1 MARPRKAQ
9 ELDIG
14 RRAVEETIRL
24 VAQRGD
30 FDVPLTEVAKPSA
43 ALHPRFTGTSATSAR
58 CSSPC
63 GMKASTAST
72 K

>member
-30 FDVPLTEVAKPSA
+30 FDVPLTEVARAIGCTAPACVSA
-43 ALHPRFTGTSATSAR
+43 CNFDPVG
-58 CSSPC
+58 
-63 GMKASTAST
+63 GVIGVQI
-72 K
+72 